1 MGSTWI
7 ISTTQGFGNKIKAKD
22 NWQFLPQYGYTTME
36 FYVENFCWIE
46 PTLDNEKRW
55 SNNRCTHKVYRFLPP
70 MVLADCDPE
79 QV

>member
-1 MGSTWI
+1 MAIFAPVWSQNDGI
-7 ISTTQGFGNKIKAKD
+7 
-22 NWQFLPQYGYTTME
+22 L
-36 FYVENFCWIE
+36 YVKNFCWIE
-46 PTLDNEKRW
+46 PIPDHENRW

>member
-1 MGSTWI
+1 MTLKKTNQNS
-7 ISTTQGFGNKIKAKD
+7 GNKTKAKEKSQLAISAPVWLQMID
-22 NWQFLPQYGYTTME
+22 YD
-36 FYVENFCWIE
+36 VKNFCWIE
-46 PTLDNEKRW
+46 PILHNENMW